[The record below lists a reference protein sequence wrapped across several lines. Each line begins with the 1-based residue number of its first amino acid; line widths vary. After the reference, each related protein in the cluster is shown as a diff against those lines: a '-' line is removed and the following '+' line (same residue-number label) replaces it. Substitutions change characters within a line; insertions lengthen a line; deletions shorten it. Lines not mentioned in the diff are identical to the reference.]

1 MQFPL
6 YRKYINNRS
15 YFKIVDND
23 HFVELKLTG
32 SMVEK
37 HLFEA
42 KILPDRNFIQ
52 DMISLQGGHW
62 EAIGE
67 AEYDAIERKII
78 G

>member
-6 YRKYINNRS
+6 YRKYNNNRS
-15 YFKIVDND
+15 YFKIVDNN

-32 SMVEK
+32 NLVEK

-52 DMISLQGGHW
+52 DMISLHDGHW
-62 EAIGE
+62 EAIDE
-67 AEYDAIERKII
+67 EEYEAIEKRLL